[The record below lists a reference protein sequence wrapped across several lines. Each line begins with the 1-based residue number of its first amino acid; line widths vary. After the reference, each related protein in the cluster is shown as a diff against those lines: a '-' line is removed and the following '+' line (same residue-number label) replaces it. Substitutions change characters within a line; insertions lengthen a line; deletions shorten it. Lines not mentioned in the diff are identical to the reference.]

1 MIAYHNGTYLDE
13 KEVRISPDDR
23 GFLFSDGL
31 YEVIRSYGGRLFE
44 ARAHMERLHYG
55 ARALRFPEAELET
68 LEEVAGELIQ
78 KNALIDGDATVYIQ
92 VTRGVAPRT
101 HRFPPKDTP
110 LTVFASA
117 RPFTPHVDEMARG
130 IEVIQ
135 VPDQRWARCDIK
147 SVGLLPNVLAH
158 QQAVDAGAPE
168 ALFIRDGFL
177 TEGTHS
183 NLFAI
188 FAGRVVT
195 PPRTNYILG
204 GVTRGV
210 VLDLCRERGIPARE
224 DVLLASEIACADELM
239 IAGTTVEITPVL
251 RILNG
256 GFRSHGPGPVT
267 RRLQKAFRGRV
278 DAGHH

>member
-1 MIAYHNGTYLDE
+1 MIAYFNGAYLDE

-31 YEVIRSYGGRLFE
+31 YEVIRSYNGRLFQT
-44 ARAHMERLHYG
+44 RAHMERLYYG
-55 ARALRFPEAELET
+55 ARALRFSETELEI
-68 LEEVAGELIQ
+68 LEDVAEELIRR
-78 KNALIDGDATVYIQ
+78 NSLTGGDATVYIQ

-101 HRFPPKDTP
+101 HRFPPKGTP

-117 RPFTPHVDEMARG
+117 RPFTPHIDEMVRG
-130 IEVIQ
+130 IDVIQ

-147 SVGLLPNVLAH
+147 STALLPNVLAH
-158 QQAVDAGAPE
+158 QQAVDAGATE
-168 ALFIRDGFL
+168 ALFVRDGFL

-183 NLFAI
+183 NVFAVS
-188 FAGRVVT
+188 AGEVVT

-204 GVTRGV
+204 GITRGV
-210 VLDLCRERGIPARE
+210 VLDLCRKQGIPVRE
-224 DVLLASEIACADELM
+224 GTLLTSEISRADELM

-256 GFRSHGPGPVT
+256 AFLFHEPGPIT
-267 RRLQKAFRGRV
+267 RQLQKAFRARV